1 MLSSLQ
7 GQRGLIDAR
16 CGSETAPLAW
26 KVGQMLAIGFPSGE
40 DGFGILEAVL
50 EKTLA
55 GNLIL
60 FARNGSDAKTAAVSA
75 ARARNLVFA
84 VTGTEPL
91 VAIDQEGGT
100 VSRIRK
106 GLTPIPGA
114 MAQSAA
120 FLGGGAMLSD
130 IEELGEVCG
139 AELYSLGINWNLA
152 PVTDVNVNPLNPVI
166 GVRSYGEDPCLVAA
180 MTSAFARGL
189 AKSGVVA
196 TAKHFPGHGDTV
208 QDSHLDL
215 PLVPHGFPRLDDV
228 ELLPFKRL
236 IVEGIPTIMTAH
248 LRFSVV
254 EPDPLPATLSP
265 RVLRGLLRGELG
277 FSGLI
282 CSDCMEMKAIADR
295 HADPYIR
302 AVEAGVDLLFVN
314 HTAEAQK
321 RAAASLL
328 EALASGRISEAR
340 IDESVARIL
349 ELKARYTGQLGGVR
363 ERPSSSRAAAIS
375 IASLT
380 ILHSS
385 SLAVGAEGR
394 LAAGKLRLIVDF
406 APTNS
411 SEMEDRSDSPSVSG
425 ELAAS
430 SIPSLR
436 LSSDPGE
443 SEVSRA
449 LGLAGEALRAQAGE
463 APALALVLSAPFARK
478 GQGAL
483 LAGALDLS
491 ATLHHTLLV
500 ALMCSP
506 YDLRGVLEEAKKRGA
521 PEPLVLC
528 SYEYSAQAATV
539 LAAFLQGLI
548 PAKGRC
554 PVHPLAEPGPQAD
567 GRNTRSPHADR
578 SL

>member
-1 MLSSLQ
+1 
-7 GQRGLIDAR
+7 
-16 CGSETAPLAW
+16 
-26 KVGQMLAIGFPSGE
+26 MLAIGFPSGE

-436 LSSDPGE
+436 LSSDPGGE
-443 SEVSRA
+443 RGLKGPRLGWGSSSSSSR
-449 LGLAGEALRAQAGE
+449 
-463 APALALVLSAPFARK
+463 
-478 GQGAL
+478 
-483 LAGALDLS
+483 
-491 ATLHHTLLV
+491 
-500 ALMCSP
+500 
-506 YDLRGVLEEAKKRGA
+506 RGA
-521 PEPLVLC
+521 GSRPCSIRPLCAQRAGCPPCRGTGFVGNFAPYPSRGPHVQSLRPERRPRGGKKAWC
-528 SYEYSAQAATV
+528 ARA
-539 LAAFLQGLI
+539 
-548 PAKGRC
+548 P
-554 PVHPLAEPGPQAD
+554 
-567 GRNTRSPHADR
+567 R
-578 SL
+578 SLQLRIFCPGGHRSGRLPPGTDTREGKMPGASPCRARPPGRRKKHKESPCG